1 MLKKRKEISNM
12 IEKIRDYFKK
22 NVTLAEEFDNIL
34 VDFLGEDATSYSIEP
49 IPVEPKL
56 KSYSDGG
63 SLNQY
68 VFQFG
73 SREFYDNSV
82 AQNINNLGFYERFQ
96 EEIETN
102 NKNGVLPDVKGIRG
116 KYWDKKMIS
125 AEKELIIKEVEAYAK
140 KTKGNK

>member
-1 MLKKRKEISNM
+1 M
-12 IEKIRDYFKK
+12 IDKIRDYFKE

-34 VDFLGEDATSYSIEP
+34 VDFLGENATSYSIEP
-49 IPVEPKL
+49 IPVEPVL
-56 KSYSDGG
+56 KPYTDGG

-82 AQNINNLGFYERFQ
+82 AQNIENLEFYEKFQ

-102 NKNGVLPDVKGIRG
+102 NKNGVWPDIKGIQSIECTTHG
-116 KYWDKKMIS
+116 VLDGAESGTAKYVIQMRITY
-125 AEKELIIKEVEAYAK
+125 EKEA
-140 KTKGNK
+140 

>member
-1 MLKKRKEISNM
+1 M
-12 IEKIRDYFKK
+12 IEKIRDYFKTK
-22 NVTLAEEFDNIL
+22 VTLAEEFDNIL

-49 IPVEPKL
+49 IPVEPVL

-63 SLNQY
+63 YLGQY

-82 AQNINNLGFYERFQ
+82 AQNINNLGFYEKFQ

-102 NKNGVLPDVKGIRG
+102 NKNGVLPDIKGIQKIECLNNG
-116 KYWDKKMIS
+116 TIQDVQSGTAKYVIQMRIIY
-125 AEKELIIKEVEAYAK
+125 EKEA
-140 KTKGNK
+140 

>member
-1 MLKKRKEISNM
+1 M
-12 IEKIRDYFKK
+12 IEKIRDYFKSK
-22 NVTLAEEFDNIL
+22 VTLAEEFDNIL

-49 IPVEPKL
+49 IPVEPVL
-56 KSYSDGG
+56 KSYRDGG

-82 AQNINNLGFYERFQ
+82 AQNINNLGFYEKFQ

-102 NKNGVLPDVKGIRG
+102 NKNGVLPDIKGIQSIECLNNG
-116 KYWDKKMIS
+116 TIQDVQNSTAKYVIQMRITY
-125 AEKELIIKEVEAYAK
+125 EKEA
-140 KTKGNK
+140 

>member
-1 MLKKRKEISNM
+1 M
-12 IEKIRDYFKK
+12 IEEIRNYFLK
-22 NVTLAEEFDNIL
+22 NVSLTKEFDNIL
-34 VDFLGEDATSYSIEP
+34 ADFLGDEATSYTIEP
-49 IPVEPKL
+49 IPIEPVL
-56 KSYSDGG
+56 RQYSDGG

-102 NKNGVLPDVKGIRG
+102 NKNGVLPDIKGIQSIECLNNG
-116 KYWDKKMIS
+116 TIQDVQNGTAKYVIQMRITY
-125 AEKELIIKEVEAYAK
+125 EKEA
-140 KTKGNK
+140 

>member
-1 MLKKRKEISNM
+1 M
-12 IEKIRDYFKK
+12 IEKIRYYFKTK
-22 NVTLAEEFDNIL
+22 VTLAEEFDNIL

-56 KSYSDGG
+56 RLYRDGG

-102 NKNGVLPDVKGIRG
+102 NKNGVLPDIKGIQSIECLNNG
-116 KYWDKKMIS
+116 TIQDVQNGTAKYVIQMRITY
-125 AEKELIIKEVEAYAK
+125 EKEA
-140 KTKGNK
+140 

>member
-1 MLKKRKEISNM
+1 M

-34 VDFLGEDATSYSIEP
+34 VDFLGDEATSYTIEP

-56 KSYSDGG
+56 RPYRDGG

-82 AQNINNLGFYERFQ
+82 AQNIDNLGLYERLQ
-96 EEIETN
+96 EEIEAN
-102 NKNGVLPDVKGIRG
+102 NKNGVLPDIKGIQSIECLNNG
-116 KYWDKKMIS
+116 TIQDVQNGTAKYVIQMRITY
-125 AEKELIIKEVEAYAK
+125 EKEA
-140 KTKGNK
+140 

>member
-1 MLKKRKEISNM
+1 M
-12 IEKIRDYFKK
+12 IEKIRDYFKTK
-22 NVTLAEEFDNIL
+22 VTLAEEFDNIL
-34 VDFLGEDATSYSIEP
+34 VDFLGEDATTYSIEP
-49 IPVEPKL
+49 IPVEPKIRP
-56 KSYSDGG
+56 YRDGG

-102 NKNGVLPDVKGIRG
+102 NKNGVLPDIKGIQSIECLNNG
-116 KYWDKKMIS
+116 TIQDVQNGTAKYVIQMRITY
-125 AEKELIIKEVEAYAK
+125 EKEA
-140 KTKGNK
+140 

>member
-1 MLKKRKEISNM
+1 M
-12 IEKIRDYFKK
+12 IENIRDYFKE

-34 VDFLGEDATSYSIEP
+34 VDFLGENATSYSIEP
-49 IPVEPKL
+49 IPVEPVL
-56 KSYSDGG
+56 KPYTDGG

-82 AQNINNLGFYERFQ
+82 AQNIENLEFYEKFQ

-102 NKNGVLPDVKGIRG
+102 NKNGVWPDIKGIQSIECTTHG
-116 KYWDKKMIS
+116 VLDGAESGTAKYVIQMRITY
-125 AEKELIIKEVEAYAK
+125 EKEA
-140 KTKGNK
+140 

>member
-1 MLKKRKEISNM
+1 M
-12 IEKIRDYFKK
+12 IEKIRDYFKE

-34 VDFLGEDATSYSIEP
+34 VDFLGENATSYSIEP
-49 IPVEPKL
+49 IPVEPVL
-56 KSYSDGG
+56 KPYTDGG

-82 AQNINNLGFYERFQ
+82 AQNIENLEFYEKFQ

-102 NKNGVLPDVKGIRG
+102 NKNGVWPDIKGIQSIECTTHG
-116 KYWDKKMIS
+116 VLDGAESGTAKYVIQMRITY
-125 AEKELIIKEVEAYAK
+125 EKEA
-140 KTKGNK
+140 

>member
-1 MLKKRKEISNM
+1 M
-12 IEKIRDYFKK
+12 IEKIRYYFKTK
-22 NVTLAEEFDNIL
+22 VTLAEEFDNIL

-49 IPVEPKL
+49 IPVEPKIRP
-56 KSYSDGG
+56 YRDGG

-102 NKNGVLPDVKGIRG
+102 NKNGVLPDIKGIQSIECLTPG
-116 KYWDKKMIS
+116 TIQDVQNGTAKYVIQMRITY
-125 AEKELIIKEVEAYAK
+125 EKEA
-140 KTKGNK
+140 

>member
-1 MLKKRKEISNM
+1 M
-12 IEKIRDYFKK
+12 IEKIRDYFKSK
-22 NVTLAEEFDNIL
+22 VTLAEEFDNIL

-56 KSYSDGG
+56 KPYTDGG

-82 AQNINNLGFYERFQ
+82 AQNINNLGFYEKFQ

-102 NKNGVLPDVKGIRG
+102 NKNGVLPEITGIQSIECLTPGTIQDVQSGTA
-116 KYWDKKMIS
+116 KYVIQMRITY
-125 AEKELIIKEVEAYAK
+125 EKEA
-140 KTKGNK
+140 

>member
-1 MLKKRKEISNM
+1 M
-12 IEKIRDYFKK
+12 IEKIRDYFKE

-49 IPVEPKL
+49 IPIEPIL
-56 KSYSDGG
+56 KAYADGG

-102 NKNGVLPDVKGIRG
+102 NKNGVLPEISGIQSIECLNNGTIQDVQNGTA
-116 KYWDKKMIS
+116 KYVIQMRITY
-125 AEKELIIKEVEAYAK
+125 EKEA
-140 KTKGNK
+140 

>member
-1 MLKKRKEISNM
+1 MVD
-12 IEKIRDYFKK
+12 KIRDYFLK
-22 NVTLAEEFDNIL
+22 NVTLTKEFDNIL
-34 VDFLGEDATSYSIEP
+34 ADFLGDEATSYTIEP

-56 KSYSDGG
+56 RPYRDGG

-102 NKNGVLPDVKGIRG
+102 NKNGVLPEIKGIQSIECLNNG
-116 KYWDKKMIS
+116 TIQDVQNGTAKYVIQMRIIY
-125 AEKELIIKEVEAYAK
+125 EKEA
-140 KTKGNK
+140 